1 MNHLILAICNIWN
14 AKNLRKKIL
23 ITINLLLIY
32 RFGAYIPLPG
42 INPLEISNFLNNL
55 HSGSKGLM
63 QILSSFTGGA
73 FNRASIFALGVM
85 PYISA
90 SIIVQL
96 MCIIIPSLNRLQKDG
111 ESGRKQINI
120 LTRWLTLAV
129 CFIQAPFY
137 LISLTKQ
144 FIPISSFY
152 SSYLLNMNLLHDQ
165 ILFWILGIIILTCG
179 TIFTMW
185 IGDRI
190 TENGI
195 GNGISLIIMS
205 GIIVRFPGA
214 IIKELMIKLKD
225 NDIIFGICIF
235 IVEIVFLIL
244 VILFTIILIQ
254 AVRKIPIQYVSN
266 YRTTSYYNTNLN
278 IIHKKY
284 QYLPLKMT
292 AAGVMP
298 IIFSQ
303 SIMLFPLF
311 FYHYIH
317 NENIKNIFHVFEN
330 IYGFWYNL
338 FFTLFIIIFTFFYT
352 AITIP
357 VNQISYD
364 LKRNGGHIPKV
375 MPGKQTADYL
385 DIILSRITFPGA
397 VLLAIIAIL
406 PSIVCKLGI
415 TKNFSLFYGG
425 TSLLIVVGVI
435 LDLIQ
440 QVNIYLLNYYYDDLM
455 MLKSNRYNYSYS
467 YK

>member
-1 MNHLILAICNIWN
+1 MNHLFISICNIWN
-14 AKNLRKKIL
+14 NKDLRNKIFN
-23 ITINLLLIY
+23 TINLLLIY

-42 INPLEISNFLNNL
+42 INPLAINNFLNHL

-96 MCIIIPSLNRLQKDG
+96 MCIIIPNLNRIQKDG
-111 ESGRKQINI
+111 ESGKKQINI
-120 LTRWLTLAV
+120 LTRWLTLGV
-129 CFIQAPFY
+129 CLIQAPFY

-144 FIPISSFY
+144 FLPISSFY
-152 SSYLLNMNLLHDQ
+152 SSYLLNMNVLHDQ
-165 ILFWILGIIILTCG
+165 ILFWILGIIMLTCG
-179 TIFTMW
+179 TLFTMW
-185 IGDRI
+185 IGDKI

-205 GIIVRFPGA
+205 GIIVRFPSA
-214 IIKELMIKLKD
+214 ITKELIMKLKYH
-225 NDIIFGICIF
+225 NKIIGLLIFNIECIF
-235 IVEIVFLIL
+235 FIL

-254 AVRKIPIQYVSN
+254 AVRKIPIQYVSH
-266 YRTTSYYNTNLN
+266 YRSMNFYKNFKL
-278 IIHKKY
+278 IQKKH

-311 FYHYIH
+311 FYNYVH
-317 NENIKNIFHVFEN
+317 NNKIKNIFYIFQN
-330 IYGFWYNL
+330 IYGFWYNFCFICL
-338 FFTLFIIIFTFFYT
+338 IIIFTFFYT

-364 LKRNGGHIPKV
+364 LKRNGGYIPKI
-375 MPGKQTADYL
+375 MPGKETANYL
-385 DIILSRITFPGA
+385 DIILSRITLPGA
-397 VLLAIIAIL
+397 ILLAIIAIL
-406 PSIVCKLGI
+406 PAIVCRLGI
-415 TKNFSLFYGG
+415 TQNFSLFYGG

-435 LDLIQ
+435 LDLLQ
-440 QVNIYLLNYYYDDLM
+440 QVDIYLLNYYYDNLM
-455 MLKSNRYNYSYS
+455 ILKSNRYNL
-467 YK
+467 KN